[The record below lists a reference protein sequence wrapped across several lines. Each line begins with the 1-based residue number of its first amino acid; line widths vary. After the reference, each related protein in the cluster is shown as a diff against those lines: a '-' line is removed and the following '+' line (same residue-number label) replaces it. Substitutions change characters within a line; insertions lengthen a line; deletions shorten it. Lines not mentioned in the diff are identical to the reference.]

1 MQNNKKE
8 QLSIRH
14 RLIRKLKRYFI
25 FLISI
30 LLFCFIGYGAIWVGG
45 SLVVDKEKLSLD
57 GTTTIETTN
66 GEIIGKLYNEN
77 RIYISIDE
85 IPEHVKDAF
94 VSIEDRR
101 FYDHFGVDLKSVIR
115 AVYKDI
121 LAMGKVEGASTLTQ
135 QLAKNLFLYN
145 DKTWSRKAKEVMA
158 AIYLEQQFTKD
169 ELLELYLN
177 QLYFGKGVYGLET
190 ASHFFFSKSVS
201 DLTIAEGAMLAGL
214 AKAPNGYSPIDYPDK
229 ALKRRNIV
237 LQSMEDAGKIS
248 HEVRLKEQSTAL
260 DLNLQKEKEEPWN
273 DSYMDLVVKE
283 AEEKY
288 KLSLDDLERGGYR
301 IVVNLDNNIQ
311 KVAYKKFQ
319 DSDYFPGNNDEVEGT
334 FVMME
339 AKSGKIVATLGGR
352 NYQFGNL
359 DRVLVKRQP
368 GSTFKPLAVYG
379 PAMMKEDAYSA
390 FTLIPD
396 QQMDIHD
403 YEVSNADD
411 TYANIT
417 TVYDAIVQS
426 KNTSAV
432 WLLNEIGVDYSKTY
446 LEKMGIQL
454 DNDDKGL
461 AIALGGL
468 TRGVTPIQLMEGYS
482 AFANEGKMV
491 KSYTIDRIYDRY
503 DKVVYE
509 EESRKT
515 KVFSPQVA
523 WDMTK
528 ILSTTVKKGTGS
540 AGEYKKALAGKTG
553 TTEHPHVE
561 GQTKDAWFV
570 GYTPEYVS
578 VLWMGYDQ
586 SDENHYLTGGSTY
599 PTALTKSILTEMDK
613 EHSLSKDFIKPS
625 NVKDLPEPIVL
636 PEIENIRAEL
646 EFGGVSFVRGKISWN
661 GSKDKR
667 VVYRIYREKDG
678 IDERVGEVTGKDE
691 FYINFNLFHSNN
703 YYVVP
708 YDPLTK
714 LEGVRSDTVNL
725 SYLKPS
731 REQRR

>member
-1 MQNNKKE
+1 
-8 QLSIRH
+8 
-14 RLIRKLKRYFI
+14 
-25 FLISI
+25 
-30 LLFCFIGYGAIWVGG
+30 
-45 SLVVDKEKLSLD
+45 
-57 GTTTIETTN
+57 
-66 GEIIGKLYNEN
+66 
-77 RIYISIDE
+77 
-85 IPEHVKDAF
+85 
-94 VSIEDRR
+94 
-101 FYDHFGVDLKSVIR
+101 
-115 AVYKDI
+115 
-121 LAMGKVEGASTLTQ
+121 
-135 QLAKNLFLYN
+135 
-145 DKTWSRKAKEVMA
+145 
-158 AIYLEQQFTKD
+158 
-169 ELLELYLN
+169 
-177 QLYFGKGVYGLET
+177 
-190 ASHFFFSKSVS
+190 
-201 DLTIAEGAMLAGL
+201 
-214 AKAPNGYSPIDYPDK
+214 
-229 ALKRRNIV
+229 
-237 LQSMEDAGKIS
+237 
-248 HEVRLKEQSTAL
+248 
-260 DLNLQKEKEEPWN
+260 
-273 DSYMDLVVKE
+273 
-283 AEEKY
+283 
-288 KLSLDDLERGGYR
+288 
-301 IVVNLDNNIQ
+301 
-311 KVAYKKFQ
+311 VAYKKFQ

-417 TVYDAIVQS
+417 TVYEAIVQS

-509 EESRKT
+509 AESRKT

-625 NVKDLPEPIVL
+625 NVK
-636 PEIENIRAEL
+636 
-646 EFGGVSFVRGKISWN
+646 
-661 GSKDKR
+661 
-667 VVYRIYREKDG
+667 
-678 IDERVGEVTGKDE
+678 
-691 FYINFNLFHSNN
+691 
-703 YYVVP
+703 
-708 YDPLTK
+708 
-714 LEGVRSDTVNL
+714 
-725 SYLKPS
+725 
-731 REQRR
+731 